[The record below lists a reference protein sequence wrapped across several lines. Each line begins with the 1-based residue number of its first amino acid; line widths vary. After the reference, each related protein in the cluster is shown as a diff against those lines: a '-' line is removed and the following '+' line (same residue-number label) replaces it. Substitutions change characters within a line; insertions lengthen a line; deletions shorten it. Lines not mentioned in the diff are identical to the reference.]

1 MHAGTVALFSIATL
15 PPFRNRRI
23 GSRMTWQ
30 PPRDAY
36 AAGCDL
42 GVLQTADE
50 GVGLY
55 RRLGFEAFGPIPEY
69 KPPKERP

>member
-1 MHAGTVALFSIATL
+1 
-15 PPFRNRRI
+15 
-23 GSRMTWQ
+23 MTWQ

>member
-1 MHAGTVALFSIATL
+1 MAGPLF
-15 PPFRNRRI
+15 RGRRI

-30 PPRDAY
+30 PLHDAR

-42 GVLQTADE
+42 GVLQAAEE

-55 RRLGFEAFGPIPEY
+55 RRLGFEAFGGITEY
-69 KPPKERP
+69 KPTN